1 MTGTLAIP
9 QDLSSSDDNGPDVLE
24 DEDVARLAATI
35 DFYSPMS
42 IHGFGSEV
50 AERTAEYTDQILRHV
65 RTAELDETGAR
76 LNEIVVAAQQFD
88 LDSLDNATTRIP
100 VLGGLLKRFSLTKEK
115 ALARFETIKG
125 QVDKLVT
132 QVESTANTLARR
144 SSEYETMYEGV
155 RREHALLG
163 KHVQAIEMRLSD
175 LDREIRES
183 AGAAEDLDA
192 RERTAVLEASRQLL
206 SKRADD
212 MRMLQ
217 HSALQTLPMVRII
230 QANGLSL
237 VDKFQTIRTLTLP
250 TWKRTFMLA
259 LTLEEQ
265 KNAVDLASN
274 IDDATNA
281 MLRRNAELLHQNSV
295 ATAKAN
301 QRMVIDID
309 TLRDVH
315 DKILQTLEDVKSVHE
330 EGADERKRAIGE
342 LDRLRRE
349 MSEGVKAIGVK
360 DDA

>member
-1 MTGTLAIP
+1 
-9 QDLSSSDDNGPDVLE
+9 
-24 DEDVARLAATI
+24 
-35 DFYSPMS
+35 
-42 IHGFGSEV
+42 
-50 AERTAEYTDQILRHV
+50 
-65 RTAELDETGAR
+65 
-76 LNEIVVAAQQFD
+76 
-88 LDSLDNATTRIP
+88 
-100 VLGGLLKRFSLTKEK
+100 
-115 ALARFETIKG
+115 
-125 QVDKLVT
+125 
-132 QVESTANTLARR
+132 
-144 SSEYETMYEGV
+144 
-155 RREHALLG
+155 
-163 KHVQAIEMRLSD
+163 
-175 LDREIRES
+175 
-183 AGAAEDLDA
+183 
-192 RERTAVLEASRQLL
+192 
-206 SKRADD
+206 
-212 MRMLQ
+212 
-217 HSALQTLPMVRII
+217 
-230 QANGLSL
+230 
-237 VDKFQTIRTLTLP
+237 
-250 TWKRTFMLA
+250 MLA